1 MVIGGDRIGDG
12 KNFAIWNAL
21 ATGIKSVD
29 KNHLM
34 TYHPHGEHSSSFW
47 FHNASWLDFNMCQSG
62 HAQQDFAIYQRLLLP
77 DLNKEPHKPCMDGEP
92 RYENIPINFKKE
104 NGRFGDDDIRHTL
117 YQSMFSGACGYTYGC
132 NDIWQM
138 FDTGREPKCDADT
151 PWYQSMDKQGAWDL
165 IHFRRLWEKFDFTQ
179 GKNLQTIFGDV
190 PLENKNYPVAFG
202 NKDYLLV
209 YFPQGG
215 ERTIY
220 LPSMNTPKRS
230 LKWMNPRNGKI
241 TFYQYTTTDTI
252 PISSPTKGK
261 GNDWVLIIK

>member
-1 MVIGGDRIGDG
+1 
-12 KNFAIWNAL
+12 
-21 ATGIKSVD
+21 
-29 KNHLM
+29 
-34 TYHPHGEHSSSFW
+34 
-47 FHNASWLDFNMCQSG
+47 
-62 HAQQDFAIYQRLLLP
+62 
-77 DLNKEPHKPCMDGEP
+77 
-92 RYENIPINFKKE
+92 
-104 NGRFGDDDIRHTL
+104 
-117 YQSMFSGACGYTYGC
+117 
-132 NDIWQM
+132 
-138 FDTGREPKCDADT
+138 
-151 PWYQSMDKQGAWDL
+151 MDKQGAWDL